1 MIKLL
6 ITNLYL
12 MTRKDIAAI
21 LLLVAVAGG
30 WLFVHVAA
38 PKLSL
43 SNSGFGP
50 NWECT
55 NPGEGESVC
64 IKKLPIH

>member
-21 LLLVAVAGG
+21 LLLIAVAGG
-30 WLFVHVAA
+30 LLFVHVVA
-38 PKLSL
+38 PKLGS